1 MRARRLGAIIAA
13 IVVVGCS
20 GQASPTAA
28 PTVTPTAA
36 PTAAPTVTPTASSS
50 PIATAA
56 PSATV
61 TAVATATAVVG
72 TSPGA
77 WLASGSMITPR
88 GYHTATLLADGR
100 VLVVGGVAVDET
112 TGPEP
117 TRSVEFYD
125 PRTGAWTSTE
135 RLPTPRW
142 YHTATRLEDGTV
154 LVVGGAEN
162 LIDSPATDRADIFDP
177 ATGTWSPAGPLIA
190 PRQGH
195 TATLLVDGGVIVV
208 GGSGSHGDASPR
220 TVERYDPPSRTWT
233 VVGEL
238 PIARWEHSATGLR
251 DGSILVAGGFDS
263 DLRPLDTLV
272 GSVRGDRWTPTDRL
286 VQPRHGHTATQ
297 LADGSVLVAGGADAQ
312 DTVIAFAERYAADAR
327 TWEAVDRMFEPRD
340 DHAAVRLADATVLV
354 SGGRSSGD
362 FSAAGMSA
370 ERFDPAA
377 GDWFAAAAMSVA
389 RYVHTLTLLDD
400 GSVLAA
406 GGSGPEGMVAVS
418 ERFVSEP

>member
-1 MRARRLGAIIAA
+1 MDLRWLRTLIAA
-13 IVVVGCS
+13 VVVVGCA
-20 GQASPTAA
+20 GQ
-28 PTVTPTAA
+28 AA
-36 PTAAPTVTPTASSS
+36 PTAVPTAEPS
-50 PIATAA
+50 PVVAATASA
-56 PSATV
+56 P
-61 TAVATATAVVG
+61 ATAGVP

-77 WLASGSMITPR
+77 WLPSGSMITPR

-112 TGPEP
+112 TGAEP
-117 TRSVEFYD
+117 TRMVELYD
-125 PRTGAWTSTE
+125 PKTGGWTSTE
-135 RLPTPRW
+135 SLPTPRW

-162 LIDSPATDRADIFDP
+162 LIDSLAIDSADTFDP
-177 ATGTWSPAGPLIA
+177 ATGTWSPAGLLNA

-195 TATLLVDGGVIVV
+195 TATLLVDGGVIVL

-220 TVERYDPPSRTWT
+220 TVERYDPRSRTWT

-238 PIARWEHSATGLR
+238 PIARWEHSATPMR
-251 DGSILVAGGFDS
+251 DGGILVVGGFDS

-272 GSVRGDRWTPTDRL
+272 GSARGDRWTPTDRL
-286 VQPRHGHTATQ
+286 VQPRRGHTATQ
-297 LADGSVLVAGGADAQ
+297 LVDGSVLVAGGAEAL
-312 DTVIAFAERYAADAR
+312 DTVIASAERYAADAR

-362 FSAAGMSA
+362 FSAAGSSA

-377 GDWFAAAAMSVA
+377 GDWFAAASMVA
-389 RYVHTLTLLDD
+389 GRYVHTMTLLDD
-400 GSVLAA
+400 GSVLTA

-418 ERFVSEP
+418 ERFVSDP